1 MLSTSLLQELPDAAK
16 MEALT
21 ASWQP
26 YRSIGSWYMW
36 RLVEAEGK
44 RTPKKPAKR
53 PAKAAAVATP

>member
-1 MLSTSLLQELPDAAK
+1 MSPMQELPDAAK

-53 PAKAAAVATP
+53 PAKAAAAATP